1 MLGQSGGD
9 EILYDTMM
17 TMMAMV
23 KYLIEV
29 IHEIE
34 GQGGDNKEKET
45 MIHCCKSVTS
55 QQILKTLQDSNIW
68 LISKSVTSQQ
78 ILKTLQD

>member
-1 MLGQSGGD
+1 MLGSGGGD

-34 GQGGDNKEKET
+34 GQGGDDEEEET
-45 MIHCCKSVTS
+45 MIHRCKSVTS
-55 QQILKTLQDSNIW
+55 QLMLKIR
-68 LISKSVTSQQ
+68 SKFRLV
-78 ILKTLQD
+78 